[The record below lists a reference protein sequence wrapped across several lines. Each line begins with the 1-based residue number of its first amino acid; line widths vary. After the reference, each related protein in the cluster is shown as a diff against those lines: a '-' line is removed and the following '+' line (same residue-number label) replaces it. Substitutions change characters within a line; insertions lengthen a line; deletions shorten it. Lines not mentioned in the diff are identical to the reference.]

1 MGGLGG
7 LGCDVWRPPPPNSSS
22 GALSLMC
29 RFGQFSA
36 PAGGCGS
43 LYSAQA
49 KCGSAVLAL
58 SRSCV
63 GSGHSLLQLVA
74 AEAFIPH
81 RTNVAVQSW
90 RSVTPVWVWAILCS
104 SWWLRK
110 RFFRT
115 GQMWQCSPDAL
126 ALLCGFGPVCTP
138 AGGCGSLY
146 PALDKCGSAVLA
158 LSRSCIS
165 FGHSL
170 FQPLAAETFILHRL
184 NFVLVSVVHSRG
196 VSNFCV
202 V

>member
-1 MGGLGG
+1 MWQ
-7 LGCDVWRPPPPNSSS
+7 CSS
-22 GALSLMC
+22 GALALMC

-36 PAGGCGS
+36 PAFGCGS

-63 GSGHSLLQLVA
+63 GLGRSLLQPMA

-90 RSVTPVWVWAILCS
+90 RSVTPAWVWAILCS

-126 ALLCGFGPVCTP
+126 ALLYKFGPFSVP
-138 AGGCGSLY
+138 AVGCRNLHSA
-146 PALDKCGSAVLA
+146 PAKF
-158 LSRSCIS
+158 RSCVSCTLSGRVRFLCCLNVCLNVCVCARAWSMHCYGNS
-165 FGHSL
+165 FSH
-170 FQPLAAETFILHRL
+170 A
-184 NFVLVSVVHSRG
+184 
-196 VSNFCV
+196 C
-202 V
+202 